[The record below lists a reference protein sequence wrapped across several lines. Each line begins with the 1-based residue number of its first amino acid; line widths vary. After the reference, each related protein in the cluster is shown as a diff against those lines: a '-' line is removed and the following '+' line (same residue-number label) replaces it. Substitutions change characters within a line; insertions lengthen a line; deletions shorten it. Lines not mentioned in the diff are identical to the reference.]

1 MIEKGKTCTIWPDSQ
16 VKYTITDVKLKKVKI
31 VLDNIT
37 TEIEQYFVDLKQIE
51 NSSLINNVPISN
63 INLTND

>member
-51 NSSLINNVPISN
+51 NSSLISN